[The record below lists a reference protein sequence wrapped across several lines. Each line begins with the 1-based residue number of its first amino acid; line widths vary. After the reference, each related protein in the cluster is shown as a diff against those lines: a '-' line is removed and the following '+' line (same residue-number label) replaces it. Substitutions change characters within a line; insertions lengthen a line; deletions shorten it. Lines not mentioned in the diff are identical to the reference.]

1 MESFVVSGCFRRLIS
16 LVLLALIALGA
27 YVTSEHWLPRARQ
40 LLGLSRQ
47 SAAAVDSGAV
57 AADTGWMSLSFAA
70 GEKGRQALTRL
81 RSGNGPALVRLNA
94 SQFASA
100 ALDSLLTQLPAST
113 DSLLV
118 RTFGSEFQVRARVRL
133 ADLGGRGALGPLA
146 AMLGDRERLLLGGM
160 LEPTATPGQAQ
171 FRLTRVRIG
180 EFSLPGPVVSKLVQ
194 SIKRQGSASP
204 ATAGVDASGLPFRL
218 PAGVGDIRAAQ
229 GQITIY
235 RATP

>member
-1 MESFVVSGCFRRLIS
+1 MSGCFRRLIS
-16 LVLLALIALGA
+16 LVILALIAVGA
-27 YVTSEHWLPRARQ
+27 FLTRDLWLPRARQ
-40 LLGLSRQ
+40 LVGASGP
-47 SAAAVDSGAV
+47 AAAVTDSIAS

-70 GEKGRQALTRL
+70 GEKGRQAVARL
-81 RSGNGPALVRLNA
+81 RSGTGPALVRLNA
-94 SQFASA
+94 SEFASA

-113 DSLLV
+113 DSLQV
-118 RTFGSEFQVRARVRL
+118 RTSGNEFQLRAKVRL

-146 AMLGDRERLLLGGM
+146 SMLGDRERLLLGGT
-160 LEPTATPGQAQ
+160 LEPTATPGLAQ

-180 EFSLPGPVVSKLVQ
+180 DFSVPGPVIPKLVQ
-194 SIKRQGSASP
+194 SIKRQGNAT
-204 ATAGVDASGLPFRL
+204 TAGVDASALPVRL